1 MISNDK
7 PIVNGKRA
15 IIPHLFKNLGGNMIR
30 FVLVVMIGMLML
42 SGCTVKEFSDGV
54 GDGINDVKRV
64 VRGTNN

>member
-1 MISNDK
+1 
-7 PIVNGKRA
+7 
-15 IIPHLFKNLGGNMIR
+15 MIR